1 MSVVSAVGVAS
12 VVLLGVG
19 RASIVLIGVGGITE
33 EAGAAF
39 G

>member
-19 RASIVLIGVGGITE
+19 GASIVLIGVGGITE